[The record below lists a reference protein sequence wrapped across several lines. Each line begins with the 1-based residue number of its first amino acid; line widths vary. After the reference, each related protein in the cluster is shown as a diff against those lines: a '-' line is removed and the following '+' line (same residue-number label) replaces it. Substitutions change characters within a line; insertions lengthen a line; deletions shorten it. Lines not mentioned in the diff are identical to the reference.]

1 MKESIEATLSLSIP
15 VSLCLSLSLPPLY
28 CVLKKQSCRGQF
40 GADVLEILKLYMCV
54 QREGKLLPGGKEG
67 KVRRIVPYCARGGGY
82 LIRMVK
88 AHSHIPK
95 GQILVLYIKSEKQRK
110 ARGREAEQEKE
121 KGKKTPF
128 MNSDGRPWIR

>member
-1 MKESIEATLSLSIP
+1 
-15 VSLCLSLSLPPLY
+15 
-28 CVLKKQSCRGQF
+28 
-40 GADVLEILKLYMCV
+40 MCV

-67 KVRRIVPYCARGGGY
+67 KVRRIVPYCGGGY
-82 LIRMVK
+82 LIHIVK

-110 ARGREAEQEKE
+110 ARGREAEQEKG

-128 MNSDGRPWIR
+128 MNLDGRPWIR

>member
-1 MKESIEATLSLSIP
+1 
-15 VSLCLSLSLPPLY
+15 
-28 CVLKKQSCRGQF
+28 
-40 GADVLEILKLYMCV
+40 MCV

-67 KVRRIVPYCARGGGY
+67 KVRIVPYCAHGGGY
-82 LIRMVK
+82 LIRIVE

-110 ARGREAEQEKE
+110 ARGREAEQEKG